1 MAADLYILIR
11 NEFNDLTDIAQ
22 AKMYAERTISRIE
35 EQLGEGTVTAY
46 NGCPADLDELA
57 YADFNVESENFWMS
71 LTLRNGYWIGYT
83 AIHHSH
89 IIDDY
94 KGEFMLCKDAHFMA
108 KLLGKSEVWYTNDM
122 VMDQYDTNISL
133 DDFIAEKQKQGYYA
147 EFNPEELLKLPRRER
162 PLYSV
167 YHDKF
172 ED

>member
-1 MAADLYILIR
+1 MAADLYILIK
-11 NEFNDLTDIAQ
+11 NEFNDLANIEK
-22 AKMYAERTISRIE
+22 AKMYAERTIRQIE
-35 EQLGEGTVTAY
+35 EQLGEGSVTAY
-46 NGCPADLDELA
+46 SGCPEDLDGLA
-57 YADFNVESENFWMS
+57 YADFNVESGTFWMS

-108 KLLGKSEVWYTNDM
+108 KLLGESEVWYTSDM
-122 VMDQYDTNISL
+122 AMDQYDTNISL
-133 DDFIAEKQKQGYYA
+133 DAFIAEKQKQGYYA
-147 EFNPEELLKLPRRER
+147 EFNPEELLKLPLHDR

-172 ED
+172 E